1 MNRQQARANWPY
13 LSWLGLLGALMLAG
27 LASAILVFSRGLSVT
42 NLSDLVPWGLWITID
57 LSSIALSAGAFSICA
72 LVYLLKWEKFKP
84 LAKTATFIGL
94 LGYTMAVMTL
104 LLDIGRPDRFWHP
117 MVFWNTHSVL
127 WEVTMCVMLY
137 LSVLAL
143 ETAPLIGD
151 AEWFKSRWPA
161 IANRLHTIHQYA
173 PILAI
178 AGLGLSMLHQSSLGA
193 TYGVLKSRPIWYR
206 PGLAVLFIV
215 SAVAGGMALTGL
227 ASSIAGELSV
237 KAKVDERRIIELARV
252 IGFILL
258 GYLYLRFWDL
268 FAMTYTGQPGRDQGL
283 ALLTSGQLSFSF
295 WVLEILLGALIP
307 AILLLVERWRKRRE
321 IRWLAFTMIVVGVIA
336 YRWDTTLVGQLVVL
350 SYLPNQLGTAFT
362 SYQPS
367 IIEYL
372 VGLGVVAYGLMG
384 FTLGVKYLKV
394 VDHPVASVEQHV
406 YLPEALPA
414 ASGAD

>member
-1 MNRQQARANWPY
+1 MRKRWQINNWPY
-13 LSWLGLLGALMLAG
+13 LLWLGALAILMAGGLAG
-27 LASAILVFSRGLSVT
+27 ALLVFTRGLSVT
-42 NLSDLVPWGLWITID
+42 NLSDLVPWGLWITVD
-57 LSSIALSAGAFSICA
+57 LSAIALSAGAFSLCA
-72 LVYLLKWEKFKP
+72 LVYLLDWKEFKP

-117 MVFWNTHSVL
+117 MVFWNPHSVL

-143 ETAPLIGD
+143 ETAPIIGD
-151 AEWFKSRWPA
+151 ASWFKQRWPGLA
-161 IANRLHTIHQYA
+161 DRLHSIHKFA

-193 TYGVLKSRPIWYR
+193 TYGILKSRPVWYR

-227 ASSIAGELSV
+227 ASSVAGQLSS
-237 KAKVDERRIIELARV
+237 KAGVDERRIKDLAKV
-252 IGFILL
+252 IGFVLL
-258 GYLYLRFWDL
+258 GYIYLRFWDL

-283 ALLTSGQLSFSF
+283 ALLTSGQLSFNF
-295 WVLEILLGALIP
+295 WVLEIGLGAILP
-307 AILLLVERWRKRRE
+307 AILLLVERWRSQRE
-321 IRWLAFTMIVVGVIA
+321 IRWLAFAMIVVGVIA

-350 SYLPNQLGTAFT
+350 SYLPDQLGTAFT
-362 SYQPS
+362 SYVPS
-367 IIEYL
+367 TIEFM
-372 VGLGVVAYGLMG
+372 VAAGVVAYGMMG
-384 FTLGVKYLKV
+384 FTLGVQYLKL
-394 VDHPVASVEQHV
+394 VDHPFSSLVRTSS
-406 YLPEALPA
+406 LPEALPA